1 MLHQLRSYVLNR
13 VRNPPEPKMVLRI
26 LEQNHNMANM
36 ALCQEPAA
44 TNTSQTN
51 ILVQI
56 QHPVTVHCQH
66 LAILVEESK

>member
-1 MLHQLRSYVLNR
+1 
-13 VRNPPEPKMVLRI
+13 MVLRI

-56 QHPVTVHCQH
+56 QHPVTVHRQH

>member
-1 MLHQLRSYVLNR
+1 
-13 VRNPPEPKMVLRI
+13 MVLRI
-26 LEQNHNMANM
+26 LEQNHNTANM